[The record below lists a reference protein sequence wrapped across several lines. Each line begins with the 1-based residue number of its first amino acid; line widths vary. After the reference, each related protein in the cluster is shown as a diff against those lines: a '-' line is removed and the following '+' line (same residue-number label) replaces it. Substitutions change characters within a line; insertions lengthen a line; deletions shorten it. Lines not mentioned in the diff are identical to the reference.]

1 MSRLNANLS
10 PEQQQNRYNSQ
21 FNHSDEIQKIE
32 NSVYKPIGSSV
43 EDIKTHKKV
52 LQQRYLKELLQDQE
66 VKYNI
71 QHNTTTSS
79 SGTSSCNK

>member
-32 NSVYKPIGSSV
+32 NSIYKPIGSSV
-43 EDIKTHKKV
+43 EDNKTHKKV
-52 LQQRYLKELLQDQE
+52 LQQRYLKELLHDQE

-71 QHNTTTSS
+71 QHNSSS
-79 SGTSSCNK
+79 SGTGSCNNK

>member
-1 MSRLNANLS
+1 MSQLNGNLS

-32 NSVYKPIGSSV
+32 NSIYKPIGSSV
-43 EDIKTHKKV
+43 QDNKTHKKE
-52 LQQRYLKELLQDQE
+52 LQQRYLKELLHDQE

-71 QHNTTTSS
+71 HHNTTTSS
-79 SGTSSCNK
+79 SGSNNK